1 MPRVTL
7 NESAV
12 IRLDGSGNGT
22 ARVGPLTAREVWYP
36 SNVSIKTTFPGVQTV
51 PTKESSC
58 DIFMGQAA
66 TSQYFRDNSVQA
78 STGDASGACSA
89 DTVRTG
95 QYIWAAWKGG
105 DAGVQAT
112 LTVTGLKDV

>member
-12 IRLDGSGNGT
+12 IRLDGSGGGT
-22 ARVGPLTAREVWYP
+22 AKVGPLTARETWYP
-36 SNVSIKTTFPGVQTV
+36 SNVTVKTTFPGTQTS
-51 PTKESSC
+51 PTKQSQC
-58 DIFMGQAA
+58 DIFVGTAA
-66 TSQYFRDNSVQA
+66 TAQYFRDHSVQA

-89 DTVRTG
+89 DQLRTG
-95 QYIWAAWKGG
+95 QYVWAVWSGG